1 MFQTWAP
8 ARGSHPFSHLTGGAK
23 APPILQMGILRF
35 REAELL
41 VWGPEHVKNK
51 LGFPSVG
58 LHLCFSLKNA
68 W

>member
-8 ARGSHPFSHLTGGAK
+8 ARGSHPFSHLIGGAES
-23 APPILQMGILRF
+23 PPILQMGILRF

-41 VWGPEHVKNK
+41 VWGPQHVKNR

-58 LHLCFSLKNA
+58 LHLCVSFKNA